1 MWNFFR
7 VENRLKVVKILLK
20 LLSNFKLLYKTSGF
34 TDILRHILLI
44 QVFGTVF
51 KDGGIRYL
59 LCFML
64 PNKCGI
70 YNFGSLLFRHWLF
83 CVRILLNEGTSESNL
98 NCTLTLAAART
109 LLMVR
114 EEITT
119 RLVHHTCRLELGLR
133 SHYRLLSL
141 YFLWCLWLIVTFLFL
156 FFNMK
161 LFCLGLLNRFCTA
174 ILDCLLFRNTTSF
187 FQLLFIS
194 ILVFLLSLD
203 RHIII
208 EKAFIFCVLFLYFFE
223 LGRLLNLF
231 NFSHAFSQFVFW
243 SSSRFSRF

>member
-1 MWNFFR
+1 
-7 VENRLKVVKILLK
+7 
-20 LLSNFKLLYKTSGF
+20 
-34 TDILRHILLI
+34 
-44 QVFGTVF
+44 
-51 KDGGIRYL
+51 
-59 LCFML
+59 ML
-64 PNKCGI
+64 PIKCGI
-70 YNFGSLLFRHWLF
+70 NNFGSLLFGHWLF

-98 NCTLTLAAART
+98 NCTLTLAAARA
-109 LLMVR
+109 LLVVR

-119 RLVHHTCRLELGLR
+119 RLVHHTCRPELGLR
-133 SHYRLLSL
+133 SHYRLSF

-174 ILDCLLFRNTTSF
+174 ILGCLLIRNTTSF

-208 EKAFIFCVLFLYFFE
+208 EQVLIVFVLFLYFFE
-223 LGRLLNLF
+223 LDRLLN
-231 NFSHAFSQFVFW
+231 
-243 SSSRFSRF
+243 